1 MLMSIFFRWQPW
13 TCCSLLACRR
23 RFTRHNFY
31 KVNSDVP
38 RTLTLCLHAWKL
50 YLVWALLSLHFFS
63 VCISMEFRSQ
73 NKRRVFRYIKLG
85 IMKHC
90 GHYTTI
96 QNFVN
101 EYLVLMNKVDPQ
113 IDLLYL
119 FIFQRTFL
127 ALSTQFWTMYLE
139 KL

>member
-1 MLMSIFFRWQPW
+1 
-13 TCCSLLACRR
+13 
-23 RFTRHNFY
+23 
-31 KVNSDVP
+31 
-38 RTLTLCLHAWKL
+38 
-50 YLVWALLSLHFFS
+50 
-63 VCISMEFRSQ
+63 MEFRSQ

-96 QNFVN
+96 QNFLN